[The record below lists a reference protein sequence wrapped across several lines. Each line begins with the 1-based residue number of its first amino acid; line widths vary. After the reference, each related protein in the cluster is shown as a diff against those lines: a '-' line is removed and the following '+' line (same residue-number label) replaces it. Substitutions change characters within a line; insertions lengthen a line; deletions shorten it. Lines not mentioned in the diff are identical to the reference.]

1 MSSVPITYLDLLLG
15 VVQRCDLPLTFKER
29 TAANGSC
36 YYLCL
41 KDQISRLDISQENH
55 ETFGKLDAKARQM
68 YLGNLDARELYE
80 AGDQN
85 HEPGPKFKFLTAWS
99 LRNLVCDLVQFW
111 NENDFCGKQEFLI
124 THSEAAKKSIEELLA
139 HQRSDLA
146 WAEDIFIDAS
156 VEMLKVPI
164 WMFTE
169 HSTKAFPYPIEKG
182 QFFRNKTAMILGS
195 WRNQHFQS
203 FWPKT
208 LFSLRSATH
217 QASPSSSQAFAR
229 NMTSA
234 ENQSSTSGSHE
245 IAMNMTPSENQ
256 PSAPSIQ
263 EVTMTPSEAKS
274 LPSRSQDVV
283 MAMTSADN
291 QPSPSGSQSMTPAED
306 QSSPLSNQDVVM
318 TMTPTDNQP
327 LSSRSQEVV
336 VNEKIGTKIENMMVC
351 TYYFYCKCE

>member
-124 THSEAAKKSIEELLA
+124 NHSEAAEKSIEELLA

-195 WRNQHFQS
+195 WKNQHFQS
-203 FWPKT
+203 FWPT
-208 LFSLRSATH
+208 NMFTLRSATH
-217 QASPSSSQAFAR
+217 QPSPSSSQAFAR
-229 NMTSA
+229 NMTST
-234 ENQSSTSGSHE
+234 ENQSSTSRSHG
-245 IAMNMTPSENQ
+245 IAMNIK

-263 EVTMTPSEAKS
+263 KGTMTPSPEVKDVVMRPEENHS
-274 LPSRSQDVV
+274 SPSRSQPVA
-283 MAMTSADN
+283 MA
-291 QPSPSGSQSMTPAED
+291 MTPAED

-318 TMTPTDNQP
+318 QMTPAAYQ
-327 LSSRSQEVV
+327 SSASGNQEVV
-336 VNEKIGTKIENMMVC
+336 INENIGTKIENMMVC
-351 TYYFYCKCE
+351 TTTVSNINKLLTQIIF